1 MATRNVE
8 LKIFGM
14 TCDDCAGTVT
24 QGVKSKEGVREAV
37 VDFRSGAAKV
47 IIDDV
52 TVSPDDLVRIRVF
65 GPASH
70 YKALVK
76 RVD

>member
-14 TCDDCAGTVT
+14 TCDDCAKTVT
-24 QGVKSKEGVREAV
+24 QGLKSKEGVREAV
-37 VDFRSGAAKV
+37 VDFQAGTAKV
-47 IIDDV
+47 VIEDA
-52 TVSPDDLVRIRVF
+52 TVSPDDLVRAMVF
-65 GPASH
+65 GPESH